1 MIRYALTLVY
11 LLFALASEPFVHAE
25 NALSAFPG
33 EATSSSVSISNVVPR
48 QDDRGQLMDQH
59 DGNLLKVGDLWY
71 WYGMGYTDCKLETG
85 LIPPLDCPG
94 IYRKFGK
101 GCGFRTDHELNVYV
115 SKDLATWSFAGDAL
129 PVNGTR
135 PEGIYFRPK
144 VIFNPKTSQ
153 YVLWINYLPPA
164 RTPLGSYPD
173 ATYLVGT
180 SDKAEGPFE
189 IVNESPNFQHTGPGD
204 ATLAVDEDGAA
215 YVAYGAWGNGH
226 RISIEKLTDDWL
238 DTTGEETN
246 TGFLSPEKREAPLLF
261 ERKGTWYLLYGHTCC
276 FCRFGSGLTISTAPH
291 PLGPWTETDVEINP
305 RKKWSAHHEIPAQ
318 ANYVF
323 EVDGEFVYTGDLWT
337 SAQDGLKSHD
347 LQYWG
352 VFDFDDTQQ
361 PPMIHEMVFKDEIVL

>member
-1 MIRYALTLVY
+1 M
-11 LLFALASEPFVHAE
+11 
-25 NALSAFPG
+25 
-33 EATSSSVSISNVVPR
+33 
-48 QDDRGQLMDQH
+48 
-59 DGNLLKVGDLWY
+59 
-71 WYGMGYTDCKLETG
+71 
-85 LIPPLDCPG
+85 
-94 IYRKFGK
+94 
-101 GCGFRTDHELNVYV
+101 YV
-115 SKDLATWSFAGDAL
+115 SKDLTTWSFVGDAL

-144 VIFNPKTSQ
+144 VVFNPKTSQ

-164 RTPLGSYPD
+164 RTPLGSYPE

-204 ATLAVDEDGAA
+204 ATLAVDEDRAA

-276 FCRFGSGLTISTAPH
+276 FCRYDEQSESQT
-291 PLGPWTETDVEINP
+291 
-305 RKKWSAHHEIPAQ
+305 R
-318 ANYVF
+318 
-323 EVDGEFVYTGDLWT
+323 
-337 SAQDGLKSHD
+337 
-347 LQYWG
+347 G
-352 VFDFDDTQQ
+352 VLMTL
-361 PPMIHEMVFKDEIVL
+361 ERC